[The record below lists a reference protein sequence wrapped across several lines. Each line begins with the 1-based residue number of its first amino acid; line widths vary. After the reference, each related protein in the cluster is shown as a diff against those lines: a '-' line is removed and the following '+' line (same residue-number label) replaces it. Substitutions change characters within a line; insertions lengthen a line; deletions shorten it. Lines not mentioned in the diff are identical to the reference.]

1 MQIQPLDLPQ
11 RKERYC
17 HVTWLAPYLAGE
29 RHCLFNLHQQV
40 NLCTPG
46 SSGVPGD
53 WVTKH
58 ERLLQAV
65 AQSHREEGR
74 IVHLEQE
81 NTLRVRSRTGV
92 TIHGQCDVVVSE
104 TPDQPGIIA
113 DAKTGRPRGKDRA
126 QVLIYMA
133 LAPHA
138 SALDGVRRPPTGE
151 LVYASDGR
159 VEIPAAEAGPAFQKQ
174 LAGLLQ
180 LTVGPVPGVSPS
192 ANECRFCRLAEICP
206 HAVTES
212 PAEDSVAWL

>member
-1 MQIQPLDLPQ
+1 MQTQPLNLPP

-40 NLCTPG
+40 NASTPG

-53 WVTKH
+53 WVTRH

-65 AQSHREEGR
+65 AQSHRENGR

-81 NTLRVRSRTGV
+81 NNLRVRSRDSI

-104 TPDQPGIIA
+104 TAEHPGIIS

-126 QVLIYMA
+126 QVLTYMA
-133 LAPHA
+133 LAPYA
-138 SALDGVRRPPTGE
+138 SALEGISQPPCGE
-151 LVYASDGR
+151 LVYESGER
-159 VEIPAAEAGPAFQKQ
+159 VEIPAQEAGAAFQQQ
-174 LAGLLQ
+174 LSVLLK
-180 LTVGPVPGVSPS
+180 LSAGPVPSASPS

-206 HAVTES
+206 HCVGES
-212 PAEDSVAWL
+212 NETALVDWL

>member
-1 MQIQPLDLPQ
+1 MKMQPLALPQ

-40 NLCTPG
+40 NYCTPS

-81 NTLRVRSRTGV
+81 NSLRVRSRTGV

-104 TPDQPGIIA
+104 TTDQTGIIA

-138 SALDGVRRPPTGE
+138 SALD
-151 LVYASDGR
+151 ASDER
-159 VEIPAAEAGPAFQKQ
+159 VEIPAEEAGPAFQKQ
-174 LAGLLQ
+174 LAELLQ

-206 HAVTES
+206 NAVTES